1 MSGLIPE
8 IRIYSP
14 TESIERDNST
24 EKNRSGFGSVLNIG
38 HNINESLVTNKSQ
51 QNLNQMEAN
60 QLQNMAKDSKEV
72 DDSSS
77 DDTKKICWENTF
89 HMRNMNL
96 MNFPT
101 NSGTYRATYRSQTVS
116 LHRARMGGTTS
127 TAKSLNLLRQT
138 LQHTINKEINEVI
151 QKYLD
156 RFFRPAVD
164 NIRNNN
170 GVNSV
175 SEQHIQAVCRQ
186 ILEDAKKM
194 YFAGLFTRS
203 NSPITA
209 AFSNSN
215 LAENLSDNEN
225 NNPAS
230 ESRVPTRNKRN
241 KDSDSDSE
249 ASSLNTLKPIAPRKK
264 MTTHKHF
271 SSANSSGNGSERS
284 TPVKFHSSA
293 KVSQSEAMKRVKRD
307 GRKWDPTR
315 LSTQTKFVLGSRANK
330 ALGFGTTRGRL
341 YTKHADLF
349 RYIGDQEDKQWLH
362 DNHLMPPAG
371 GRAYLLI
378 KEDILDLIE
387 SDEYKNAPGVNAN
400 DMGEGFTVP
409 ESMII
414 KMATVMQN
422 MRNSDMSRKKI
433 ESKSRT
439 LPLPTITLQSI
450 ADNSSVNQSVDN
462 SNDPSIEMSRPES
475 GAVSPADDLEILSTA
490 EMPSADPSPFSIG
503 ASCFESDVSPNGN
516 PEISP
521 IPSDI
526 STTTINDI

>member
-14 TESIERDNST
+14 TESIDSNRDNSID
-24 EKNRSGFGSVLNIG
+24 NSIGWGFGCDQHSNDSSIM
-38 HNINESLVTNKSQ
+38 KRSQ
-51 QNLNQMEAN
+51 QNVISMENNESNNGLKDKQMN
-60 QLQNMAKDSKEV
+60 SKKSISW
-72 DDSSS
+72 D
-77 DDTKKICWENTF
+77 NTF

-96 MNFPT
+96 MNFAT
-101 NSGTYRATYRSQTVS
+101 NSGTYRTTYRSQTVS

-127 TAKSLNLLRQT
+127 SAKSLNILRQT
-138 LQHTINKEINEVI
+138 LQHSINKEINEVI

-186 ILEDAKKM
+186 ILEEAKKM
-194 YFAGLFTRS
+194 YFAGVFTRS

-209 AFSNSN
+209 AFAAYCNNN
-215 LAENLSDNEN
+215 LTENLSDNEN
-225 NNPAS
+225 NNPIP
-230 ESRVPTRNKRN
+230 EPRIPTRNKRN

-249 ASSLNTLKPIAPRKK
+249 ASSLNTLKPIVSRKK
-264 MTTHKHF
+264 VTTHKH
-271 SSANSSGNGSERS
+271 SSNANSSGTASERS

-293 KVSQSEAMKRVKRD
+293 KGIQSDAMKRVKRD
-307 GRKWDPTR
+307 ARKWDPNR

-330 ALGFGTTRGRL
+330 ALGFGSTRGRL

-439 LPLPTITLQSI
+439 LTHNPLPSIALQSI
-450 ADNSSVNQSVDN
+450 VDNSSTNRSNAGSNEPSV
-462 SNDPSIEMSRPES
+462 ETSRPES

-490 EMPSADPSPFSIG
+490 EMPSTDPSPFSIG
-503 ASCFESDVSPNGN
+503 ASCFESDVSPNEN
-516 PEISP
+516 QEISP

-526 STTTINDI
+526 STNTLNDI